1 MDSVICRSRDLRSD
15 VEAIK
20 SHAAPRWAMGTK
32 LLLLTY
38 AIGAMAVYGH
48 MDSSRRSMFPISA

>member
-1 MDSVICRSRDLRSD
+1 
-15 VEAIK
+15 
-20 SHAAPRWAMGTK
+20 MGTK